1 MQTKFKDKESE
12 FNWEARESS
21 IIHLRA
27 LLHGNA
33 VQDWLNEFAQGI
45 HDLTDAILKGV
56 KSYHALLRKL
66 SHNSGTNGQS
76 SSTV

>member
-1 MQTKFKDKESE
+1 MQAHFKDKESE

-33 VQDWLNEFAQGI
+33 IQDWPNDFAQGI
-45 HDLTDAILKGV
+45 HNLTDAILKGV
-56 KSYHALLRKL
+56 KYIMLYWKP
-66 SHNSGTNGQS
+66 GPQPTQ
-76 SSTV
+76 TC